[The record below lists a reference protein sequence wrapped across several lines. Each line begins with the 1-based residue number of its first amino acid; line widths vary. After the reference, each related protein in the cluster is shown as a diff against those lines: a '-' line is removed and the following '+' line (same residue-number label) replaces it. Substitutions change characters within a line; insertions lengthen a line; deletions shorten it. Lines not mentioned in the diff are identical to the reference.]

1 MLNLHEELM
10 LLALDDKEGVI
21 VPQAREPLKMGLASA
36 ILTELT
42 LRGKLRTDGQFNVVV
57 ANPTPTG
64 DPLLDRALESIRTSS
79 SQPQPATLWIEEL
92 ILGMRDLEDQVIQR
106 LVQRGALR
114 VEESRRML
122 FFKESRFLQGALGV
136 EEGIRRR
143 LRDVVIGG
151 ASPDERTLALIGL
164 VKMTN
169 LIEVVFPYTEWE
181 QARRRIDELT
191 SPQAAGWPAH
201 VQPGYAPQPEPAT
214 DMMGG
219 LMPVLMFS
227 MLAQSMFWGT
237 GGWMMPG
244 MMLGAP
250 APQEPL
256 FGEGSL
262 LEAGNMNDFSDG
274 GGFDFGDFGGEF

>member
-10 LLALDDKEGVI
+10 LLAMDDKEGAVM
-21 VPQAREPLKMGLASA
+21 PQAREPLKMGLASA

-42 LRGKLRTDGQFNVVV
+42 LRGKLRTDAQFNLAV

-64 DPLLDRALESIRTSS
+64 DAVLDRALESIRTLPTH
-79 SQPQPATLWIEEL
+79 PQPIPHWIEAIARGL
-92 ILGMRDLEDQVIQR
+92 PNLEDQVIQR

-122 FFKESRFLQGALGV
+122 FFKEARFPQGASGFK
-136 EEGIRRR
+136 EGIRRR
-143 LRDVVIGG
+143 LREVVIGG
-151 ASPDERTLALIGL
+151 AAPDERTLALIGL

-169 LIEVVFPYTEWE
+169 LIEVIFPYTEWE

-191 SPQAAGWPAH
+191 SPQSAGWPAH
-201 VQPGYAPQPEPAT
+201 AQPDYAAQPEPAS
-214 DMMGG
+214 DMLSG
-219 LMPVLMFS
+219 LASALMFS

-244 MMLGAP
+244 MLSEPM
-250 APQEPL
+250 PQTPL
-256 FGEGSL
+256 FGDGSL
-262 LEAGNMNDFSDG
+262 LEAGTMNDLGDAG
-274 GGFDFGDFGGEF
+274 DLDFGSEF

>member
-1 MLNLHEELM
+1 MLTLYEELM
-10 LLALDDKEGVI
+10 LLALDDKEGVV
-21 VPQAREPLKMGLASA
+21 VPHAREPLKMGLASA

-42 LRGKLRTDGQFNVVV
+42 LRGKLRTDAQFNLII

-64 DPLLDRALESIRTSS
+64 DALLDRALESIRMLPA
-79 SQPQPATLWIEEL
+79 QPQPATHWIETL
-92 ILGMRDLEDQVIQR
+92 ARGMRDLEDQVIQR

-122 FFKESRFLQGALGV
+122 FFKESRFPQGASGF

-151 ASPDERTLALIGL
+151 TSPDERTLALIGL

-191 SPQAAGWPAH
+191 SPQAAGWPSGA
-201 VQPGYAPQPEPAT
+201 QPGYAPQPEPAT
-214 DMMGG
+214 EMMGG

-244 MMLGAP
+244 MLGETVP
-250 APQEPL
+250 PEPL
-256 FGEGSL
+256 FGDDSL
-262 LEAGNMNDFSDG
+262 LEAGNANDFGDS